1 MSELH
6 SSKEE
11 VTVDNKFTY
20 PCLMKHKTTKGVW
33 LMAADSQGVLIQAH
47 SATIGS
53 SCVQL
58 NMEDMELYHGSVTL
72 EQD

>member
-1 MSELH
+1 MSQLH

-11 VTVDNKFTY
+11 VTVDNHFQY
-20 PCLMKHKTTKGVW
+20 PCLMKHSTTKGVW
-33 LMAADSQGVLIQAH
+33 LMAGDSQGVLIEAEFT
-47 SATIGS
+47 TIGS